1 MTKAPDM
8 AMRGTRI
15 NTYAHDRVWIGGTL
29 FGSQFADEVN
39 MGAKSSTGIPLVVA
53 ETTSGVVAVPV
64 TVIGMTVERLVRYPP
79 VDGSKNEN
87 SIGGIS
93 NVPFDLG
100 IKTYLNVLLPV
111 N

>member
-1 MTKAPDM
+1 M
-8 AMRGTRI
+8 
-15 NTYAHDRVWIGGTL
+15 

-39 MGAKSSTGIPLVVA
+39 MGAKSSTGIPFVVA

-64 TVIGMTVERLVRYPP
+64 TVIGIAEDLLVRYAPA
-79 VDGSKNEN
+79 DGSKKEN
-87 SIGGIS
+87 SIDGIS

-100 IKTYLNVLLPV
+100 IRTYLNVLLPV